1 MRSDQTRIQGV
12 VRKIT
17 SDAGSRCPAAAG
29 VRLEDRSLTTYKAGT
44 VSFLRVRQQPMHMA
58 QCERRVGRRR
68 ARIAHLQQ
76 CSSLHYILYSI
87 YSSWSYL
94 GPGPRLQRLQQQSSH
109 VMHRERRVGRCY
121 HAICIPIRYSD
132 DFSLLLLFLPGS

>member
-76 CSSLHYILYSI
+76 CSILSTLYTVLNLFVLVI
-87 YSSWSYL
+87 
-94 GPGPRLQRLQQQSSH
+94 PGARPAAAAPPAAVLTRD
-109 VMHRERRVGRCY
+109 
-121 HAICIPIRYSD
+121 AP
-132 DFSLLLLFLPGS
+132 